1 MATDPTKKSLAVVPD
16 SRSEVQQTPNT
27 PDLKAP
33 GGPVQSIRER
43 VNGLSVRASL
53 GLAFACVVTGA
64 VVIGGFSLFQMGR
77 LNASTRI
84 IYDQEYTAGQA
95 AEQVRGN
102 VLRASRAQTQ
112 LLTASTPQER
122 EALGNDIETSLT
134 EADKKIAVI
143 QGLSSNA
150 ESIATTKQ
158 LVEILA
164 KWSKRLREYVKFV
177 KEQPLSYLEMDVGV
191 SLEDAGL
198 LNETRKVEKIVDT
211 LVAQRGQSALAT
223 LQQTGE
229 IYKTSVIWVVGI
241 VLLLVAMS
249 IAVGSWVIVRLLR
262 QLGGEPA
269 YAKSIANRIAEGDLT
284 MEITLA
290 QNDTQSLLYSLHEMQ
305 HRLAE
310 RTEQLRQKTND
321 INAMLQNM
329 PQGVLTVVKGGAVHP
344 EYSAYMGT
352 IFETQDIANR
362 SVMDLVFSGSNL
374 GADILSQIDTTISS
388 VIGEDEMQYDFNSH
402 LLVTDFDLTMPDGRV
417 KAVALSWSPIAD
429 DSGVVDKLMLCVRDV
444 TELKA
449 LAAEAGQQKRE
460 LDIIGQILAI
470 SQEKFSGFIDGSVE
484 FLAENK
490 KIIEDVGPTPQG
502 GLDPD
507 AATQLFRNMHTV
519 KGNARTY
526 GLLHLTNMVHE
537 AEQSYEELR
546 QDPDAV
552 WDQEKLLGEL
562 ARASAAIEE
571 YAHINKVKLGRTGP
585 GRRAGVEKYL
595 MVQKVDIQDALD
607 LMDDTVRGDDMAA
620 MRAAHQR
627 VHNML
632 RMLGTVRVQE
642 ALEGIVESLPSL
654 AKELSKEAPIVTIE
668 DHNIVLRTQI
678 ADLLKNVFMHLYRN
692 SIDHGI
698 ESAEK
703 RLAKGKP
710 AAGHINLDVSLADG
724 RVVLKLG
731 DDGAGLAVALIRQ
744 RAVEKGLLGADQQA
758 SPEEI
763 AQLIF
768 APGFSTAAVVTEVSG
783 RGVGMDAV
791 KSFVEREEGT
801 IQLVFRSAD
810 TDSSYRAFDTV
821 ISMPGKFAVQAVA

>member
-1 MATDPTKKSLAVVPD
+1 MMEPDTTKKSLAVVSD
-16 SRSEVQQTPNT
+16 SRSEVQIPPEN
-27 PDLKAP
+27 PALNAP
-33 GGPVQSIRER
+33 RGMVQSIREAID
-43 VNGLSVRASL
+43 GLSVRASL

-329 PQGVLTVVKGGAVHP
+329 PQGVLTVVKGGVIHP

-352 IFETQDIANR
+352 IFETNDIANR
-362 SVMDLVFSGSNL
+362 PVMELVFGGSNL
-374 GADILSQIDTTISS
+374 GADILSQIETTIDS

-417 KAVALSWSPIAD
+417 KAVALSWSPISD
-429 DSGVVDKLMLCVRDV
+429 NSGVVDKLMLCVRDV

-490 KIIEDVGPTPQG
+490 KNHRRRGP
-502 GLDPD
+502 
-507 AATQLFRNMHTV
+507 
-519 KGNARTY
+519 
-526 GLLHLTNMVHE
+526 
-537 AEQSYEELR
+537 
-546 QDPDAV
+546 
-552 WDQEKLLGEL
+552 L
-562 ARASAAIEE
+562 APRW
-571 YAHINKVKLGRTGP
+571 P
-585 GRRAGVEKYL
+585 
-595 MVQKVDIQDALD
+595 
-607 LMDDTVRGDDMAA
+607 
-620 MRAAHQR
+620 
-627 VHNML
+627 
-632 RMLGTVRVQE
+632 
-642 ALEGIVESLPSL
+642 
-654 AKELSKEAPIVTIE
+654 
-668 DHNIVLRTQI
+668 
-678 ADLLKNVFMHLYRN
+678 
-692 SIDHGI
+692 
-698 ESAEK
+698 
-703 RLAKGKP
+703 
-710 AAGHINLDVSLADG
+710 
-724 RVVLKLG
+724 
-731 DDGAGLAVALIRQ
+731 
-744 RAVEKGLLGADQQA
+744 
-758 SPEEI
+758 
-763 AQLIF
+763 
-768 APGFSTAAVVTEVSG
+768 
-783 RGVGMDAV
+783 
-791 KSFVEREEGT
+791 
-801 IQLVFRSAD
+801 
-810 TDSSYRAFDTV
+810 
-821 ISMPGKFAVQAVA
+821 